1 MQNFRNYYQILG
13 VPKDASADEIKK
25 AYRRLAR
32 QLHPDVNPGDKS
44 AEDRFKDINEAYDI
58 LSDLDKR
65 AQYDRF
71 SKFWKQKGFQGKQ
84 GVRLP
89 NFKTWGNGK
98 ANSKRIAD
106 DVDFSD
112 YSDFNKFLD
121 QVLGRRR
128 EVRMATANDAPIT
141 SSEPWNTAS
150 KKTSYVANSREPRRE
165 NVDREIRREP
175 RDTGDREIRREP
187 RDTGDREIRRE
198 PRDTGDREIRR
209 EPRDIG
215 DREIRREPRDT
226 GDREIRRE
234 PRDTGDREIRRE
246 PRDTGDREIRRDIE
260 ARLTLRLEKA
270 YSGGTERIRLE
281 DGRSIEVTLPPAM
294 VSGQR
299 IRLRNQGIGGGDL
312 YLKITVSPHPFFRLE
327 ISDICCELPLTPC
340 EAVLGGDIEVPTL
353 DGRVKM
359 KLPPGV
365 TSGKRL
371 RLAGKGYP
379 TGNGDRGDQ
388 LVEILV
394 LIPKEISDEERELY
408 EKLREVE
415 SFKPRQDLYN

>member
-32 QLHPDVNPGDKS
+32 QLHPDMNPGDKS

-58 LSDLDKR
+58 LSDIDKR
-65 AQYDRF
+65 AQYDQF

-98 ANSKRIAD
+98 PTRKKPTE

-128 EVRMATANDAPIT
+128 EVRMATANDAPRAA
-141 SSEPWNTAS
+141 SYEPWSTAS
-150 KKTSYVANSREPRRE
+150 KRTSYVANSREDRRDVDDREIRRE
-165 NVDREIRREP
+165 TVDREIRRETVDRETR
-175 RDTGDREIRREP
+175 RDVDDREIRREAI
-187 RDTGDREIRRE
+187 DREIRRE
-198 PRDTGDREIRR
+198 TVDRE
-209 EPRDIG
+209 P
-215 DREIRREPRDT
+215 
-226 GDREIRRE
+226 
-234 PRDTGDREIRRE
+234 
-246 PRDTGDREIRRDIE
+246 RRDIE
-260 ARLTLRLEKA
+260 ARLTLPLERA

-281 DGRSIEVTLPPAM
+281 DGRAIEVNLPPAM

-327 ISDICCELPLTPC
+327 MSDICCELPLTPS
-340 EAVLGGDIEVPTL
+340 EAVLGGDVEVPTL

-371 RLAGKGYP
+371 RLANKGYP

-388 LVEILV
+388 LVEIQV
-394 LIPKEISDEERELY
+394 LIPKEISEEERELY
-408 EKLREVE
+408 EKLRQVE
-415 SFKPRQDLYN
+415 SFKPRQDLSV

>member
-1 MQNFRNYYQILG
+1 MQNFRNYYLILG

-58 LSDLDKR
+58 LSDIDKR
-65 AQYDRF
+65 AQYDQF

-89 NFKTWGNGK
+89 NFKTWGNSK
-98 ANSKRIAD
+98 ATRKKPAE

-128 EVRMATANDAPIT
+128 EVRMATANDAPPVA
-141 SSEPWNTAS
+141 SYEPWSTAS
-150 KKTSYVANSREPRRE
+150 KKTSYVANSREDRRDVDDREIRRE
-165 NVDREIRREP
+165 TVDREIRRETVDREIR
-175 RDTGDREIRREP
+175 RDIVDREIRRE
-187 RDTGDREIRRE
+187 TVDRE
-198 PRDTGDREIRR
+198 T
-209 EPRDIG
+209 
-215 DREIRREPRDT
+215 
-226 GDREIRRE
+226 
-234 PRDTGDREIRRE
+234 
-246 PRDTGDREIRRDIE
+246 RRDIE
-260 ARLTLRLEKA
+260 ARLTLPLERA

-281 DGRSIEVTLPPAM
+281 DGRAIEVNLPPAM

-299 IRLRNQGIGGGDL
+299 IRLRNQGMGGGDL

-327 ISDICCELPLTPC
+327 MSEICCELPLTPS

-353 DGRVKM
+353 DGLVKM

-371 RLAGKGYP
+371 RLANKGYP

-388 LVEILV
+388 LVEIQV
-394 LIPKEISDEERELY
+394 LIPKEISEEERELY
-408 EKLREVE
+408 EKLRQIET
-415 SFKPRQDLYN
+415 FKPRQDLSV

>member
-1 MQNFRNYYQILG
+1 MQNFRNYYLILG

-58 LSDLDKR
+58 LSDIDKR
-65 AQYDRF
+65 AQYDQF

-89 NFKTWGNGK
+89 NFKTWGNSK
-98 ANSKRIAD
+98 ATRKKPAE

-128 EVRMATANDAPIT
+128 EVRMATANDAPRVD
-141 SSEPWNTAS
+141 SYEPWSTAS
-150 KKTSYVANSREPRRE
+150 KKTSYVANSREDRRDVDDREIRRE
-165 NVDREIRREP
+165 TVDREIRRDIVDREIRRE
-175 RDTGDREIRREP
+175 TVDREIRRE
-187 RDTGDREIRRE
+187 TVDRE
-198 PRDTGDREIRR
+198 T
-209 EPRDIG
+209 
-215 DREIRREPRDT
+215 
-226 GDREIRRE
+226 
-234 PRDTGDREIRRE
+234 
-246 PRDTGDREIRRDIE
+246 RRDIE
-260 ARLTLRLEKA
+260 ARLTLPLERA

-281 DGRSIEVTLPPAM
+281 DGRAIEVNLPPAM

-327 ISDICCELPLTPC
+327 MSEICCELPLTPS

-353 DGRVKM
+353 DGLVKM

-371 RLAGKGYP
+371 RLANKGYP

-388 LVEILV
+388 LVEIQV
-394 LIPKEISDEERELY
+394 LIPKEISEEERELY
-408 EKLREVE
+408 EKLRQIET
-415 SFKPRQDLYN
+415 FKPRHDLSI

>member
-1 MQNFRNYYQILG
+1 MQNFRNYYLILG

-58 LSDLDKR
+58 LSDIDKR
-65 AQYDRF
+65 AQYDQF

-89 NFKTWGNGK
+89 NFKTWGNSK
-98 ANSKRIAD
+98 ATRKKPAE

-128 EVRMATANDAPIT
+128 EVRMATANDAPRVD
-141 SSEPWNTAS
+141 SYEPWNTAS
-150 KKTSYVANSREPRRE
+150 KKTSYVANSREDRRD
-165 NVDREIRREP
+165 VDDREIRR
-175 RDTGDREIRREP
+175 DIVDRE
-187 RDTGDREIRRE
+187 T
-198 PRDTGDREIRR
+198 
-209 EPRDIG
+209 
-215 DREIRREPRDT
+215 
-226 GDREIRRE
+226 
-234 PRDTGDREIRRE
+234 
-246 PRDTGDREIRRDIE
+246 RRDIE
-260 ARLTLRLEKA
+260 ARLTLPLERA

-281 DGRSIEVTLPPAM
+281 DGRAIEVNLPPAM

-299 IRLRNQGIGGGDL
+299 IRLRNQGMGGGDL

-327 ISDICCELPLTPC
+327 MSEICCELPLTPS

-353 DGRVKM
+353 DGLVKM

-371 RLAGKGYP
+371 RLANKGYP

-388 LVEILV
+388 LVEIQV
-394 LIPKEISDEERELY
+394 LIPKEISEEERELY
-408 EKLREVE
+408 EKLRQIET
-415 SFKPRQDLYN
+415 FKPRQDLSV